1 MSTNLIKLDG
11 TFPTITI
18 EYIDYNL
25 IISIDN
31 NKIKISLKPIDEEIP
46 YFYNYESNL
55 EDLKKINK
63 VFYVFDSLEEVKT
76 FLNDFASKKEN
87 IKLIDNCKN
96 ENENREKIIIQI
108 KYSIS
113 TINKSLNITLE
124 KKITDEKKMIKY
136 LTRLLNFY
144 KKDSFFIPTHN
155 SKLLTNI
162 SEIELIKTGIKNYD
176 SSKKMKL
183 NLLYRASRDGDS
195 AKAFH
200 EKVDGIS
207 PTISLIQK
215 KNNYIFGGFTEHAWD
230 TKGGCVQT
238 NNTFMFSFNKNK
250 IYIGKNGGHIHCEVG
265 HGPWFCSGSGALGEN
280 FFTKDTSYEWEL
292 TEHKM
297 LFEGFTEE
305 LELIGGGKVKN
316 FKINEVEVFKVEYI

>member
-136 LTRLLNFY
+136 LTRL
-144 KKDSFFIPTHN
+144 
-155 SKLLTNI
+155 
-162 SEIELIKTGIKNYD
+162 
-176 SSKKMKL
+176 
-183 NLLYRASRDGDS
+183 
-195 AKAFH
+195 
-200 EKVDGIS
+200 
-207 PTISLIQK
+207 
-215 KNNYIFGGFTEHAWD
+215 
-230 TKGGCVQT
+230 
-238 NNTFMFSFNKNK
+238 
-250 IYIGKNGGHIHCEVG
+250 
-265 HGPWFCSGSGALGEN
+265 
-280 FFTKDTSYEWEL
+280 
-292 TEHKM
+292 
-297 LFEGFTEE
+297 
-305 LELIGGGKVKN
+305 
-316 FKINEVEVFKVEYI
+316 